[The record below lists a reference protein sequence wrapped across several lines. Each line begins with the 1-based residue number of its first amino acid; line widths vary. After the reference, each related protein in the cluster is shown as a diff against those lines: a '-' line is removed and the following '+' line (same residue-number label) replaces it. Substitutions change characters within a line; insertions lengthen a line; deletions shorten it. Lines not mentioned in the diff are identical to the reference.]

1 MAKDDYH
8 VLAYRI
14 LTYLYQCLKEGA
26 VPDLDYI
33 GYEAL
38 GIEESYWH
46 YIMLHL
52 LTDEMIEGA
61 SKFNLVGRSKPLV
74 KLTSDIMV
82 TPKGI
87 EFMQNNSA
95 MKRAYDFLKS
105 VKEII
110 PGL

>member
-14 LTYLYQCLKEGA
+14 LTYLYQCLKEGID
-26 VPDLDYI
+26 PDLDCI
-33 GYEAL
+33 GYEVL
-38 GIEESYWH
+38 RVEESYWN

-52 LTDEMIEGA
+52 LDDEMIEGA
-61 SKFNLVGRSKPLV
+61 SKFKLVGRSKPLV
-74 KLTSDIMV
+74 KLTNDVMV